1 MTKRQLIEA
10 IQQLNPTAQAPFLG
24 QFTDTELETYL
35 DRLRGIREGR
45 IHLHSRAAHPDE
57 QLRVAS

>member
-24 QFTDTELETYL
+24 QFADADLEAYL

-45 IHLHSRAAHPDE
+45 IHLHTRTAHPDE
-57 QLRVAS
+57 DLRVAS